1 MSYLHRYF
9 LLKFF
14 QIATPDDDPDN
25 WRSKKQ
31 QAEQE
36 NEAPI
41 IQAALT
47 EINEVITTYL
57 DSIDDQE
64 VLAATRN
71 KMIAL
76 VKKYA
81 KDAKGKPSG
90 DYRNVSTAKDA
101 TELLEKIKEFVK
113 GE

>member
-1 MSYLHRYF
+1 MAPLRRLRLSTSKGESHS
-9 LLKFF
+9 
-14 QIATPDDDPDN
+14 IPHPDTGPAQPHE
-25 WRSKKQ
+25 Q

-90 DYRNVSTAKDA
+90 DYRTSQQPRM
-101 TELLEKIKEFVK
+101 LLSFWKRSKNL
-113 GE
+113 